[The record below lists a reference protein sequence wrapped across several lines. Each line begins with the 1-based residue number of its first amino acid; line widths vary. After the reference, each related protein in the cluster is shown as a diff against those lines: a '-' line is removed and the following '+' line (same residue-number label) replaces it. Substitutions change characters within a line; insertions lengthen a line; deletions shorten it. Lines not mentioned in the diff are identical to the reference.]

1 MYNDPAYGGWYWD
14 DNLKLMQN
22 DKADDIDEEAWADQ
36 FWTENLV
43 PSILEE
49 FCLDSE
55 RISPTN
61 KEIVNETLIP
71 NCTTPTN
78 MSITFSTYGTYTF
91 FYSGGSDGIVI
102 DEIDS
107 WNYVNELPDPKSSD
121 PDDFYEQFEIVIAD
135 YNLLQRFAVSMTSVS
150 FSKLRFLYI
159 ESLTDDSLVIRIE
172 DGDFGGVY
180 GEEYNIHRLYKFS
193 AAQ

>member
-1 MYNDPAYGGWYWD
+1 MYNDPAYGGWYWN

-22 DKADDIDEEAWADQ
+22 NKVDDMDEEAWKDL

-71 NCTTPTN
+71 NCTAPTN

-107 WNYVNELPDPKSSD
+107 WSYFNELPDPKSND
-121 PDDFYEQFEIVIAD
+121 PDDFYETFVIVIGD
-135 YNLLQRFAVSMTSVS
+135 YNIYEGLQNVV
-150 FSKLRFLYI
+150 FSKILLMNI
-159 ESLTDDSLVIRIE
+159 ESLTDDSLVIKIE
-172 DGDFGGVY
+172 WLGSGF
-180 GEEYNIHRLYKFS
+180 EYNIHRLHKFS

>member
-1 MYNDPAYGGWYWD
+1 MN
-14 DNLKLMQN
+14 
-22 DKADDIDEEAWADQ
+22 EEAWKDQ

-61 KEIVNETLIP
+61 KEIVNP
-71 NCTTPTN
+71 NCTAPTN

-91 FYSGGSDGIVI
+91 FYSGVSDGIVI

-107 WNYVNELPDPKSSD
+107 WNYVNGLPYPKSND
-121 PDDFYEQFEIVIAD
+121 PDDFYETFDIHIGD
-135 YNLLQRFAVSMTSVS
+135 YNLLQRFKASMSSIPLVER
-150 FSKLRFLYI
+150 SKLIRLNI
-159 ESLTDDSLVIRIE
+159 VSLTDDSLVIKIVHYVYF
-172 DGDFGGVY
+172 DLNGDKKK
-180 GEEYNIHRLYKFS
+180 IHRLYKFS